1 MKTHE
6 WVILGFM
13 ALAILGFIALTLL
26 VWSMHLVPGLLAIF
40 ALVSS
45 VLGLWAISFYIGAHK

>member
-1 MKTHE
+1 
-6 WVILGFM
+6 M
-13 ALAILGFIALTLL
+13 ALAILAFAALTLL

-40 ALVSS
+40 ALISS